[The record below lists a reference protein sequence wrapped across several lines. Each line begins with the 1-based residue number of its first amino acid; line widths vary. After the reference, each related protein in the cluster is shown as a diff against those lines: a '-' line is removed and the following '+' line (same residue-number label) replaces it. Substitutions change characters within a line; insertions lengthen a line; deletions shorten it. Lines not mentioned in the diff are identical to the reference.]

1 MRLGIFGGT
10 FNPIH
15 KGHINASLRFY
26 DDARLDKLLV
36 IPDRVPPH
44 KQAQVA
50 SSEHRLN
57 MLHLVYDD
65 KDLCGDRNIEISDIE
80 LRREG
85 KSYTIVTLR
94 ELKAF
99 YPTAKLFLYTGS
111 DMFYTLESW
120 KEGDEILRMCS
131 VYTAAREDDEESR
144 LEEYADSYRRKYGTE
159 CMIGDFAPVISSST
173 QIRDCFS
180 VQNDKKSCYFTNNLL
195 TDSVNRYIMENGLYR
210 KSEKERYDELINK
223 VGSDLHEYVTDKRL
237 AHIVGVKNTAE
248 LLADHFIRLGA
259 DLMREKVTLAALLH
273 DITKCMDQEELC
285 RRYDILLSEDDK
297 ASIQTV
303 HAITGAY
310 FAREHYG
317 VDNEIFGAV
326 RYHTVGNEDMT
337 LTEKII
343 FVSDYCEE
351 TRTHEQCKISRSSLL
366 DMVGNSCELSDSV
379 LRLDL
384 ITADILGK
392 TVKYLCDSGL
402 CVHSQ
407 TLQSFGSIIHKYNN
421 DPRFILLS
429 EKYSYPGKTALS

>member
-26 DDARLDKLLV
+26 DDARLDKLLI

-80 LRREG
+80 LCREG

-94 ELKAF
+94 ELKAS

-131 VYTAAREDDEESR
+131 IYTAAREVGERSR
-144 LEEYADSYRRKYGTE
+144 LEEYADIYRRKYGTE
-159 CMIGDFAPVISSST
+159 CMIGDFAPVVSSST
-173 QIRDCFS
+173 QIRDCFGA
-180 VQNDKKSCYFTNNLL
+180 QNDKKSCYFTNNLL

-223 VGSDLHEYVTDKRL
+223 ARNNLREYVTEKRIG
-237 AHIVGVKNTAE
+237 HIIGVKNTAE

-259 DLMREKVTLAALLH
+259 ELVREKVILAALLH
-273 DITKCMDQEELC
+273 DITKYMDQEKLC
-285 RRYDILLSEDDK
+285 RRYGITLSEDDK
-297 ASIQTV
+297 ASMQTV

-317 VDNEIFGAV
+317 ADDEIFGAV
-326 RYHTVGNEDMT
+326 KHHTVGNEDMT

-351 TRTHEQCKISRSSLL
+351 SRTHEQCRVSREMIL
-366 DMVGNSCELSDSV
+366 DMVHDTHELSDSISK
-379 LRLDL
+379 LDL

-392 TVKYLCDSGL
+392 TVKYLYDSGL

-407 TLQSFGSIIHKYNN
+407 TLKSFRSIILKYNN
-421 DPRFILLS
+421 DPRFRLLS
-429 EKYSYPGKTALS
+429 EKYPYPGKTALS